1 MAYLAVA
8 ERYDLTAAQLAL
20 AWVDQVDGVSSTILG
35 ATSEEQLRENIDA
48 FNMPL
53 SSECIVD
60 ITGVLKNHPLT
71 F

>member
-1 MAYLAVA
+1 MAVA

-20 AWVDQVDGVSSTILG
+20 AWVDQVDGVSSIILG
-35 ATSEEQLRENIDA
+35 ATSEKQLRENIDA

-60 ITGVLKNHPLT
+60 IAGVLKNHPLT